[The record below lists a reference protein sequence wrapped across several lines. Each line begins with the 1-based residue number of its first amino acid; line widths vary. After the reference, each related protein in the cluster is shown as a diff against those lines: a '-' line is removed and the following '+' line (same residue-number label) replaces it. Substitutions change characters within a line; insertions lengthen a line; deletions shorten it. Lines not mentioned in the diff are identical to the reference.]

1 MDLDL
6 IKIFGKGLELPNLW
20 IYLRSSRWW
29 IIDMSILDAS
39 RQFEYSKSFDIA
51 NEISQKF
58 PVMQAWFNIQNRQIK
73 S

>member
-1 MDLDL
+1 
-6 IKIFGKGLELPNLW
+6 
-20 IYLRSSRWW
+20 
-29 IIDMSILDAS
+29 MSILDAS